1 MIKKVLSAILLAICF
16 GCCIEAATQ
25 VLPSMKADGDALQII
40 ADGKPVAGGWSI
52 NPALR
57 PDVFETSAGKVT
69 FRSGIDSITFNV
81 ERGGTY
87 DFVVITPKADSAF
100 TRIRWV
106 SANPLE
112 EPSPELLKLP
122 ASGLL
127 TKQQASFD
135 IDALVYTISQVH
147 PDMFATCNQGK
158 FLAEVEKVKR
168 ELPDSVGKVDLY
180 RLVAPLVAELGD
192 GHTSLYFPLNDVF
205 RRDTPRMP
213 LSVKAGHDFRIKAS
227 WCIDSIIPQ
236 GAEILYINGHS
247 GKEMLEEMMKY
258 ESGERDFYRLERAC
272 NDFTAFFQLL
282 YAAPDYEVA
291 YRPAGSKKVLT
302 AKLQPI
308 SYDELKRHKP
318 SKQPTPQKPD
328 YSFYILK
335 KEKTAVMDFR
345 SFNDTQR
352 MKAFADSMFH
362 TLREENISNLIIDVR
377 NNGGGNSTVGDTLL
391 RYLSSRPFAQ
401 MGKALV
407 RVTPTTQRLVGSNDI
422 QPGWYLFNTEAEGK
436 LISPLS
442 TKEGH
447 YQGKVYLLT
456 SHHTFSSASSFAWA
470 FKQFGMGTV
479 VGEESGG
486 MNVSF
491 GDVLFYRLPVS
502 RLACAISYK
511 RFWQYGAKE
520 DDIHG
525 TLPDYSVPEE
535 KALDAAMKLIRK
547 AR

>member
-1 MIKKVLSAILLAICF
+1 MIKKILSAILLAICF
-16 GCCIEAATQ
+16 GCYMKIAAQT
-25 VLPSMKADGDALQII
+25 LPSMKADGTELQVI
-40 ADGKPVAGGWSI
+40 ADGKLVIGRWSV

-57 PDVFETSAGKVT
+57 PDIFETSASKVT
-69 FRSGIDSITFNV
+69 FRSGIDSITFNL

-87 DFVVITPKADSAF
+87 DFVVITPEADSAF
-100 TRIRWV
+100 THIRWV

-112 EPSPELLKLP
+112 EPSPEMLKLP

-158 FLAEVEKVKR
+158 FLAEVARIKQQ
-168 ELPDSVGKVDLY
+168 LPDSASKVDLY
-180 RLVAPLVAELGD
+180 RLAAPLVAELGD

-205 RRDTPRMP
+205 HRDTPRMP
-213 LSVKAGHDFRIKAS
+213 LSVKASPDFKIKAN

-236 GAEILYINGHS
+236 GAEIISINGHS
-247 GKEMLEEMMKY
+247 CKEMLEEMMKY
-258 ESGERDFYRLERAC
+258 VSGERDFYRLERAC

-291 YRPAGSKKVLT
+291 YRPVGSKKVLT
-302 AKLQPI
+302 AKFQPI
-308 SYDELKRHKP
+308 SYDELKKQRP
-318 SKQPTPQKPD
+318 SKQTAPQKPA

-345 SFNDTQR
+345 SFNDARR
-352 MKAFADSMFH
+352 MKVFADSMFR
-362 TLREENISNLIIDVR
+362 TLRKENIANLIIDVR

-391 RYLSSRPFAQ
+391 RYISPYPFEQ

-407 RVTPTTQRLVGSNDI
+407 RVTPTTQRLLGNKNI
-422 QPGWYLFNTEAEGK
+422 QPGWYLFNPEAEGE

-442 TKEGH
+442 SEQGH

-491 GDVLFYRLPVS
+491 GDILFYHLPVS
-502 RLACAISYK
+502 RLACSISYK
-511 RFWQYGAKE
+511 RFWQYGADE
-520 DDIHG
+520 ADIHG
-525 TLPDYSVPEE
+525 TLPDCSVPEE
-535 KALDAAMKLIRK
+535 KALDTALKLIRK

>member
-1 MIKKVLSAILLAICF
+1 MIKKLLSAILLAICF
-16 GCCIEAATQ
+16 GCSMKVAAQT
-25 VLPSMKADGDALQII
+25 LPTMKADGTELQVI
-40 ADGKPVAGGWSI
+40 ADGKLVVGRWSV
-52 NPALR
+52 NSALR
-57 PDVFETSAGKVT
+57 PDVFETSASKVT
-69 FRSGIDSITFNV
+69 FRSKTDSLTFNV
-81 ERGGTY
+81 EKGGTY
-87 DFVVITPKADSAF
+87 DFVVITPEADSAF

-112 EPSPELLKLP
+112 EPSPEMLKLP
-122 ASGLL
+122 SSGLL
-127 TKQQASFD
+127 SKQQASFD

-158 FLAEVEKVKR
+158 FLAEVDKVKR
-168 ELPDSVGKVDLY
+168 QLPDSVGKVDLY

-205 RRDTPRMP
+205 HRDTPRMP
-213 LSVKAGHDFRIKAS
+213 LSVEASPDLKIKAY

-236 GAEILYINGHS
+236 GAEILSINGHS
-247 GKEMLEEMMKY
+247 GKEMLEEMTKY

-282 YAAPDYEVA
+282 YAAPSYEVC
-291 YRPAGSKKVLT
+291 YLPAGSKKALT
-302 AKLQPI
+302 AKFQPI
-308 SYDELKRHKP
+308 SYDELKRRKP
-318 SKQPTPQKPD
+318 SKQSATQKPA

-335 KEKTAVMDFR
+335 KEKAAVMDFH
-345 SFNDTQR
+345 SFNDARR

-362 TLREENISNLIIDVR
+362 TLREENITSLIIDVR

-391 RYLSSRPFAQ
+391 RYLSPRPFAQ

-407 RVTPTTQRLVGSNDI
+407 RVTPTTQRLIGCNDI

-442 TKEGH
+442 SDGGH

-491 GDVLFYRLPVS
+491 GDLLFYRLPVS

-511 RFWQYGAKE
+511 RFWQYGADE
-520 DDIHG
+520 TDIHG
-525 TLPDYSVPEE
+525 TLPDHAVPQE
-535 KALDAAMKLIRK
+535 KALDAALKLIRK